1 MVMIIRISTLFA
13 VVVIAAKAGLFIAD
27 DDGAMKNGIL
37 GPVEKKV
44 SHLIDESVRRRAE
57 VEEAADGVADM
68 AQAIASSAVC
78 AIVRVIRMV
87 GRARNRAAIAA
98 GGASVIASGSRAF
111 RSMLALAGKPYRT
124 ELGGHID
131 AAHPGKAQ

>member
-1 MVMIIRISTLFA
+1 MVMIIRVSTLFA
-13 VVVIAAKAGLFIAD
+13 VVVIAAKAGLFVAD
-27 DDGAMKNGIL
+27 DDGAIKNGIL

-44 SHLIDESVRRRAE
+44 SRLIDEGVRRRAE

-78 AIVRVIRMV
+78 AIVWVIRMV

-98 GGASVIASGSRAF
+98 GGASVIASRAF
-111 RSMLALAGKPYRT
+111 RSVLALAGKPYRT

>member
-1 MVMIIRISTLFA
+1 MVMIIRVSTLFA
-13 VVVIAAKAGLFIAD
+13 VVVIAAKAGLFVAN
-27 DDGAMKNGIL
+27 DDGAIKNGIL

-44 SHLIDESVRRRAE
+44 SRLIDEGVRRRAE

-68 AQAIASSAVC
+68 AQAIASSAMC

-87 GRARNRAAIAA
+87 GRARNLAAIAA
-98 GGASVIASGSRAF
+98 GGASVIAFRAF
-111 RSMLALAGKPYRT
+111 RSVLALAGKPYRT

>member
-1 MVMIIRISTLFA
+1 MVMIIRVSTLFA
-13 VVVIAAKAGLFIAD
+13 VVVIAAKAGLFVA
-27 DDGAMKNGIL
+27 DDGAIKNGIL

-44 SHLIDESVRRRAE
+44 SRLIDEGVRRRAE

-68 AQAIASSAVC
+68 AQAIASSAMC

-87 GRARNRAAIAA
+87 GRARNLAAIAA
-98 GGASVIASGSRAF
+98 GGASVIASRAF
-111 RSMLALAGKPYRT
+111 RSVLALAGKPYRT

>member
-1 MVMIIRISTLFA
+1 MVMIIRFSTLFA
-13 VVVIAAKAGLFIAD
+13 VVVIAAKAGIFVAD
-27 DDGAMKNGIL
+27 DASLFKNRAL
-37 GPVEKKV
+37 EPVEKRV
-44 SHLIDESVRRRAE
+44 ARLIDEGLRRRE
-57 VEEAADGVADM
+57 EIEEAADGVADM

-124 ELGGHID
+124 ELGGHYES
-131 AAHPGKAQ
+131 A

>member
-1 MVMIIRISTLFA
+1 MVMIIRVSTLFA
-13 VVVIAAKAGLFIAD
+13 VVVIAAKAGIFVAD
-27 DDGAMKNGIL
+27 DDGAIKNGIL

-44 SHLIDESVRRRAE
+44 SRLIDEGVRRRAE

-78 AIVRVIRMV
+78 AIVWVIRMV
-87 GRARNRAAIAA
+87 GRAQNRAAIAA
-98 GGASVIASGSRAF
+98 GGASVIASRAF
-111 RSMLALAGKPYRT
+111 RSVLALAGKPYRT

-131 AAHPGKAQ
+131 AAHLGKAQ

>member
-1 MVMIIRISTLFA
+1 MVMIIRVSTLFA
-13 VVVIAAKAGLFIAD
+13 VVVIAAKAGLFVAD
-27 DDGAMKNGIL
+27 NGAIKNGIL

-44 SHLIDESVRRRAE
+44 SRLIDEGVRRRAE

-78 AIVRVIRMV
+78 AIVWVILMV

-98 GGASVIASGSRAF
+98 GGASAVASRAF
-111 RSMLALAGKPYRT
+111 RSVLALAGKPYRT
-124 ELGGHID
+124 ELGGHYES
-131 AAHPGKAQ
+131 A

>member
-1 MVMIIRISTLFA
+1 MVMIIRFSTLFA
-13 VVVIAAKAGLFIAD
+13 VVVIAAKAGIFVAD
-27 DDGAMKNGIL
+27 DASLFKNRAL
-37 GPVEKKV
+37 EPVEKRV
-44 SHLIDESVRRRAE
+44 ARLIDEGVRRRAE

-68 AQAIASSAVC
+68 AQAIASSVVC

-98 GGASVIASGSRAF
+98 GGASVIASRSRAF

-124 ELGGHID
+124 ELGGHYES
-131 AAHPGKAQ
+131 A

>member
-1 MVMIIRISTLFA
+1 MVMIIRVSTLFA
-13 VVVIAAKAGLFIAD
+13 VVVIAAKAGLFVAD
-27 DDGAMKNGIL
+27 DDGAIKNGIL

-44 SHLIDESVRRRAE
+44 SRLIDEGVRRRVE

-78 AIVRVIRMV
+78 AIVWVIRMF

-98 GGASVIASGSRAF
+98 GGASVIASRAF
-111 RSMLALAGKPYRT
+111 RSVLALAGKPYRT

>member
-1 MVMIIRISTLFA
+1 MVMIIRVSTLFA
-13 VVVIAAKAGLFIAD
+13 VVVIAAKAGIFVAD
-27 DDGAMKNGIL
+27 DDGAIKNGIL

-44 SHLIDESVRRRAE
+44 SRLIDEGVRRRAE

-78 AIVRVIRMV
+78 AIVWVIRMV

-98 GGASVIASGSRAF
+98 GGASVIASRAF
-111 RSMLALAGKPYRT
+111 RSVLALAGKPYRT

>member
-44 SHLIDESVRRRAE
+44 SRLIDEAMRRRSE
-57 VEEAADGVADM
+57 IEDAADGVADM
-68 AQAIASSAVC
+68 AQAIAFSAVS

-98 GGASVIASGSRAF
+98 GGASVIASRPRAF
-111 RSMLALAGKPYRT
+111 RSVLALAGKPYRT
-124 ELGGHID
+124 KLGGHYES
-131 AAHPGKAQ
+131 A

>member
-44 SHLIDESVRRRAE
+44 SHLIDEGLRRRE
-57 VEEAADGVADM
+57 EIEEAADGVADM
-68 AQAIASSAVC
+68 AQAVAISVVR
-78 AIVRVIRMV
+78 AIVRVV
-87 GRARNRAAIAA
+87 GGAISRAPHNKRAA
-98 GGASVIASGSRAF
+98 VRASGGVSRWAATAF
-111 RSMLALAGKPYRT
+111 RSALGMAEKPLFQDVET
-124 ELGGHID
+124 HH
-131 AAHPGKAQ
+131 AVA

>member
-1 MVMIIRISTLFA
+1 MVMIIRVSTLFA
-13 VVVIAAKAGLFIAD
+13 VVVIAAKAGLFVAD
-27 DDGAMKNGIL
+27 DGDIKNGIL

-131 AAHPGKAQ
+131 AAHLGKSQ